1 MDNFDDMPP
10 IDPFSPPED
19 GPAGPASPSVVASEP
34 SLGVRVPPRNIEV
47 EQGLLGALLTNNMAF
62 ERVSDFLLPEHF
74 AEPVH
79 GRIFAA
85 IQSLIEKG
93 EIADS
98 ARLRVMF
105 DQDGA
110 LSEIGGGQYLL
121 ELQAAVVSVMN
132 ATDYAR
138 TIYDMHLRRQ
148 LIDLGEVV
156 VNDAFQIDLEN
167 PPMQQIEKAEE
178 HLYSLA
184 DKGEVENGPNSFK
197 NILKSTVD
205 IINAAVSREG
215 DYTGIPSGFRDLDQK
230 LGGLNRSDLI
240 ILAARPAMG
249 KTALVT
255 NMAFNAAKK
264 AGGKIAFFSLEM
276 ASEQLATRMLS
287 EQSGISSE
295 NIRKGEI
302 NSDQFNQIFTI
313 SRDLETLDFF
323 IDDTPALPVSSLRT
337 RARRLK
343 RQYGGLDLIV
353 VDYLQLMQGKIG
365 GSENRVQEIS
375 EITRGLK
382 GIAKELDVPVIAL
395 SQLSRQ
401 VENREDKRPQLADLR
416 ESGSIEQDADVVMFI
431 YREAYYEQ
439 NKIPIKRG
447 EEDEGSFQA
456 RMDSWQDHM
465 SAIHNQASV
474 IISKNRHG
482 PTGDVTLFFDGST
495 TRFSDYI
502 ADDRFAGSPGY

>member
-1 MDNFDDMPP
+1 MDTFDDTPP
-10 IDPFSPPED
+10 IDPFSPPEN
-19 GPAGPASPSVVASEP
+19 GGAT
-34 SLGVRVPPRNIEV
+34 PPMVLPDMAETGLALRTPPKNIEV

-79 GRIFAA
+79 GRIYTA
-85 IQSLIEKG
+85 IQSLIESG
-93 EIADS
+93 EIADA
-98 ARLRVMF
+98 ARLKTMF

-110 LSEIGGGQYLL
+110 LEEIGGGRYLV
-121 ELQAAVVSVMN
+121 ELQAAVVSIIN

-167 PPMQQIEKAEE
+167 PPMQQIERAEE
-178 HLYSLA
+178 QLYSLA
-184 DKGEVENGPNSFK
+184 DKGEIENGPTAFNK
-197 NILKSTVD
+197 ILKSTVD
-205 IINAAVSREG
+205 IIAAAVGREG
-215 DYTGIPSGFRDLDQK
+215 DYTGIPSGFTELDKK
-230 LGGLNRSDLI
+230 LGGLNRSDLM

-264 AGGKIAFFSLEM
+264 AGGKVAFFSLEM

-302 NSDQFNQIFTI
+302 NTDQFNQIYNI
-313 SRDLETLDFF
+313 AHELESLDFF

-447 EEDEGSFQA
+447 DEDEGSFQA
-456 RMDSWQDHM
+456 RMDAWQDHM

-495 TRFSDYI
+495 TRFSDYV
-502 ADDRFAGSPGY
+502 DDGRYANSPGY